1 MPLMTFDQ
9 VRDESHRRY
18 RKLLSCAATVFL
30 TETQDWRVWSQYGH
44 LMLSWRIDWTKRA
57 GLAALH
63 SKGIALSLSK
73 F

>member
-18 RKLLSCAATVFL
+18 RKLFSFSTTVFI
-30 TETQDWRVWSQYGH
+30 TETPDWNVWSQYGR

-63 SKGIALSLSK
+63 GKGIAKSLSK